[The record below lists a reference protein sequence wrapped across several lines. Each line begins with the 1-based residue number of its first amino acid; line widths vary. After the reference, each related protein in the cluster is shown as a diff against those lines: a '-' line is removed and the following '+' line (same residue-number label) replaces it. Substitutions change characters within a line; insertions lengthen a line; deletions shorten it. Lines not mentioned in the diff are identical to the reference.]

1 MANKVTLTSAP
12 LVDEN
17 ADEKTHTHQQHGTER
32 RLYAGVSGCRTVNE
46 KPFYVDRDFHA
57 PSSPPPGAR
66 KKHKSRLHFD
76 QKPSR
81 EEGNMTR
88 VIKRVGGSCAQRT
101 AAARWPD

>member
-17 ADEKTHTHQQHGTER
+17 ADEKTHTPTTWNGTTALRGGER
-32 RLYAGVSGCRTVNE
+32 VSYRERKAILRRPRLPRTLI
-46 KPFYVDRDFHA
+46 
-57 PSSPPPGAR
+57 PPPGAR